1 MTTAPSHLPYFPATA
16 PAAFSGPPAV
26 ALALLEP
33 VLADLAAVVR
43 RPSPPQARLPTP
55 CERFDVTALRDH
67 VLGWLQFFA
76 AALADP
82 RCEQPRPDP
91 DAYRAAQDDR
101 DPADAV
107 RAAAGAGPGG
117 RRRGGGAVGGG
128 GGQDRGRPPRGRP
141 RVLPDGRW
149 RRPRDDPRGVPRARV
164 GPGARARPAV
174 VAGAGGVRGG
184 ARVLPGDDR
193 AGVPRWRRRLL
204 RAGGARGRRGGR
216 LRAAVGVRRP
226 RPAVAGGPLTRHA
239 GHEIHACMTSP
250 AVG

>member
-43 RPSPPQARLPTP
+43 RPSPAEARWPTP

-82 RCEQPRPDP
+82 RCERPRPDP

-101 DPADAV
+101 DPADVV
-107 RAAAGAGPGG
+107 RAAAASVAAAVRNGAG
-117 RRRGGGAVGGG
+117 RREVALASSRMDGGAVLAMILGEYLVHGW
-128 GGQDRGRPPRGRP
+128 D
-141 RVLPDGRW
+141 L
-149 RRPRDDPRGVPRARV
+149 
-164 GPGARARPAV
+164 ARALD
-174 VAGAGGVRGG
+174 
-184 ARVLPGDDR
+184 LP
-193 AGVPRWRRRLL
+193 W
-204 RAGGARGRRGGR
+204 
-216 LRAAVGVRRP
+216 
-226 RPAVAGGPLTRHA
+226 
-239 GHEIHACMTSP
+239 SP
-250 AVG
+250 APEACEAALEFFRAM